1 MTQQQ
6 VPVFTIKMVG
16 PGVELVLQA
25 LNELPQKLVR
35 PLYDEIAG
43 QYAYQI
49 QELQKPA
56 EPAPAEPAP
65 AEPAKTESEGG
76 DAA

>member
-1 MTQQQ
+1 MNQP
-6 VPVFTIKMVG
+6 PVFNIKMVG

-35 PLYDEIAG
+35 GLYDEILG
-43 QYAYQI
+43 QYAHQM

-56 EPAPAEPAP
+56 EQPIPAEIGP
-65 AEPAKTESEGG
+65 EDSGET
-76 DAA
+76 D